1 MNLSAERPS
10 GRLLILDGIGGVP
23 LGRELADAFRSNGV
37 DVEHR
42 DCASLKRIA
51 LYGLRSAVAKAVRR
65 GGEEAAY
72 YHLPRSDVAHV
83 EELLHAYRPDC
94 VLVIGFA
101 YKFIDP
107 AQLERLKHKL
117 GFSLFLYDTDSCNLY
132 TRRREFI
139 FFLESEL
146 PAYDRIFSFSRVTT
160 DFFRSV
166 RGLDAVHQPFGAA
179 PISTPRA
186 DTPEHEVLF
195 VGSCDLRRIFLLEHI
210 RERVSVF
217 GNRWQRHMPL
227 ISPALRARI
236 TDRPV
241 WGKALHELFG
251 ASKIILNITRGPFFS
266 VETGINLRIFEA
278 LAAGRLLLTDDC
290 DEVAELLRPG
300 EEMETYRSAAELAE
314 KTAYYLAHDEARE
327 AIALRGH
334 QRFLADY
341 SWQRRAAGMLCQMGM
356 RPAAETC
363 NGLAYAPG
371 AGR

>member
-1 MNLSAERPS
+1 MTPS
-10 GRLLILDGIGGVP
+10 NECPTGRLLILDGIGGVP
-23 LGRELADAFRSNGV
+23 LGRELADAFLINGA

-42 DCASLKRIA
+42 DCAALERIP
-51 LYGLRSAVAKAVRR
+51 LYGLRSAVAKAVRGR
-65 GGEEAAY
+65 GEETSY
-72 YHLPRSDVAHV
+72 YHLPRSRVAHV
-83 EELLHAYRPDC
+83 EKLLLDYQPNC

-107 AQLERLKHKL
+107 AQLQRLKQKL

-132 TRRREFI
+132 SRRREFI
-139 FFLESEL
+139 FFLETEL
-146 PAYDRIFSFSRVTT
+146 PVYDRIFSFSRVTT
-160 DFFRSV
+160 DFFCNV

-186 DTPEHEVLF
+186 EKPGHDVLF

-210 RERVSVF
+210 HERVSVF

-227 ISPALRARI
+227 ISPALGARI
-236 TDRPV
+236 NDRPV
-241 WGKALHELFG
+241 WGAALHELFG
-251 ASKIILNITRGPFFS
+251 DSKIILNITRAPFFS

-278 LAAGRLLLTDDC
+278 LAAGRLLLTDHC

-300 EEMETYRSAAELAE
+300 EEIETYRSAAELAE

-334 QRFLADY
+334 QRFMADY
-341 SWQRRAAGMLCQMGM
+341 SWQRRAAVMLSQMGI
-356 RPAAETC
+356 
-363 NGLAYAPG
+363 PG
-371 AGR
+371 SGNVQ